1 MEGKMAEQE
10 MKQVLIDLYVN
21 LQRIQSSENK
31 DKEIAYQIKV
41 CEAKL
46 HSCGIPTE
54 DLKL

>member
-1 MEGKMAEQE
+1 MAEQE